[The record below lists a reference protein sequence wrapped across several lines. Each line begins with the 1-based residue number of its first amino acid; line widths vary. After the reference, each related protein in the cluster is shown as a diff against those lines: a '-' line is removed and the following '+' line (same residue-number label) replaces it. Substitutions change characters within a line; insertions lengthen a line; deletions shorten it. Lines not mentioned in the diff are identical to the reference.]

1 MGKIPNIHVFVDES
15 GQDDTSPFFVVVAIV
30 NMKDPNDIRR
40 QLTDI
45 EREAKTGKRKWHKL
59 QQKRRTRYLS
69 LALEQRIAAGQVYVG
84 KYQKP
89 IPFFFPLIEVIEKS
103 IKNIAI
109 KHYRATVYVDGIDR
123 KKANELTNALRVRG
137 VSLEMVRSRRDES
150 EPIIRLADMWAGCVR
165 SATLHH
171 ANAEVILR
179 RARKEKTLLFLT
191 EK

>member
-1 MGKIPNIHVFVDES
+1 MKRHSNIHVFVDES
-15 GQDDTSPFFVVVAIV
+15 GQDDTSPFFVVVAVVIRE
-30 NMKDPNDIRR
+30 DPNDIRR

-59 QQKRRTRYLS
+59 QQERRMKYLS
-69 LALEQRIAAGQVYVG
+69 LVLNRKVAAGKTYVG
-84 KYQKP
+84 TFQKP
-89 IPFFFPLIEVIEKS
+89 IPFFFPLFEVIEKS

-137 VSLEMVRSRRDES
+137 ISLGMVRSRRDES

-165 SATLHH
+165 SASLHH
-171 ANAEVILR
+171 ANAEAILR

>member
-1 MGKIPNIHVFVDES
+1 MGKISNIHVFVDES
-15 GQDDTSPFFVVVAIV
+15 GQDNTSPFFIVVAV
-30 NMKDPNDIRR
+30 VSREDPNDIRQ

-45 EREAKTGKRKWHKL
+45 EREAKTKKRKWHKL
-59 QQKRRTRYLS
+59 QQERRMKYLS
-69 LALEQRIAAGQVYVG
+69 LVLDRKVSAGKTYVG
-84 KYQKP
+84 TFQKP

-103 IKNIAI
+103 IKNIAV

-137 VSLEMVRSRRDES
+137 ISLGMVRSRRDES

-165 SATLHH
+165 SAALHH
-171 ANAEVILR
+171 ANAEAILQ

>member
-1 MGKIPNIHVFVDES
+1 MGKVPNIHVFVDES
-15 GQDDTSPFFVVVAIV
+15 GQDDASLFFVVVAV
-30 NMKDPNDIRR
+30 LSTKDPNDIRR

-59 QQKRRTRYLS
+59 QSERRMRYLS
-69 LALEQRIAAGQVYVG
+69 LVLERKIATGQTYVG
-84 KYQKP
+84 MFQKP

-109 KHYRATVYVDGIDR
+109 KHYRTTVYVDGIDR

-137 VSLEMVRSRRDES
+137 ISLKMVKSRRDES
-150 EPIIRLADMWAGCVR
+150 EPLIRLADMWAGCVR
-165 SATLHH
+165 SASLHH
-171 ANAEVILR
+171 TNAEAILR
-179 RARKEKTLLFLT
+179 QVRKEKMLLFLT